1 MTVTP
6 VRSGPDGVCLE
17 PPARP
22 PMISPA
28 EAVRATS
35 ILALHARSMVRF
47 LLSGN
52 TALDLP
58 RPPLHAGFRGTVL
71 LLHGWMV
78 PSDPHWFR
86 TYWLL
91 HEQGYRSS
99 RSTRAGTGTGLRG
112 RRFELTDCAAD
123 AAALVRHLGC
133 GPVICVGY
141 SMGGLVAQLMAKRH
155 PEEVA
160 GAVLAATASEQRER
174 LLLQLVWSGMG
185 VFQWWLKLAPRWA
198 WSLAVNAIVHG
209 DEETTAWVVGELR
222 RGAAD
227 DIAEAGRD
235 IGRFDSRPWLE
246 HVRQPVVVI
255 VTTLDLIV
263 PPGRQRELARL
274 VAAPLIELHAD
285 HLAPATTPRRFAR
298 GLSEALDVL
307 ERLREPEEASLH
319 SVREAG
325 APAKTG

>member
-1 MTVTP
+1 MP
-6 VRSGPDGVCLE
+6 ASGAPCSYSTGGWF
-17 PPARP
+17 PPTRTGSAP
-22 PMISPA
+22 TGSCTS
-28 EAVRATS
+28 RAT
-35 ILALHARSMVRF
+35 
-47 LLSGN
+47 G
-52 TALDLP
+52 
-58 RPPLHAGFRGTVL
+58 
-71 LLHGWMV
+71 
-78 PSDPHWFR
+78 
-86 TYWLL
+86 
-91 HEQGYRSS
+91 SS

-160 GAVLAATASEQRER
+160 GAVLAATASEQRDS

-198 WSLAVNAIVHG
+198 WTVTVNAIIRG

-246 HVRQPVVVI
+246 EVRQPIVVL
-255 VTTLDLIV
+255 VTTLDLLV

-274 VAAPLIELHAD
+274 LAAPLIELHSD
-285 HLAPATTPRRFAR
+285 HLASRDHSTPLRSRPVRGARSARADARAGGGRAPKHPRGSGPGEDGLKASIGAGGRGRRGQPLPILDSPCAER
-298 GLSEALDVL
+298 AL
-307 ERLREPEEASLH
+307 RPSPMA
-319 SVREAG
+319 
-325 APAKTG
+325 